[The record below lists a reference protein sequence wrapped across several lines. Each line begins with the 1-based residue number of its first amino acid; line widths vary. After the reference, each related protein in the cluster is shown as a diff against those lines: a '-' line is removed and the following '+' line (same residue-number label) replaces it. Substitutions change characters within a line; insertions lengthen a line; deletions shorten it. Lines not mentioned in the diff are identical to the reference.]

1 MELLILP
8 WNPTNGSV
16 LNFVSA
22 LVLSVIVSYCVC
34 VATYRLFFSPLSSI
48 PGPWYAAVS
57 DLWHLSHVIR
67 LRRCR
72 GIDDLFKK
80 YGPIVRVAPNLV
92 AFLDANSMKV
102 VYGTSARLHKSMQYK
117 SLMT

>member
-8 WNPTNGSV
+8 WKLENSSV
-16 LNFVSA
+16 LNIVPT

-34 VATYRLFFSPLSSI
+34 VATYRLFFSPLRSI

-57 DLWHLSHVIR
+57 DLWHLSHVLR

-80 YGPIVRVAPNLV
+80 YGPIVRIAPNMV
-92 AFLDANSMKV
+92 AFLDVNSMKV
-102 VYGTSARLHKSMQYK
+102 VYGTSSRLSKTTQYK
-117 SLMT
+117 SFVT